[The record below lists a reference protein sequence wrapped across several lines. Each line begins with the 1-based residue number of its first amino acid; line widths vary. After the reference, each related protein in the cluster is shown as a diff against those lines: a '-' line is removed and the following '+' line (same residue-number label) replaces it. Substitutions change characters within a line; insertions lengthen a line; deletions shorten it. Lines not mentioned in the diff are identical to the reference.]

1 MGCDSS
7 TRKPKPDSDDMPL
20 KRYKPTTPGRRGA
33 SVLKHAA
40 QGDQKPVKSLL
51 ARRFVRAGRNA
62 SGRITVRH
70 KGGDHKR
77 AYRMVDFVN
86 PVLDAPGTVMGIQ
99 YDPNRSA
106 AIALL
111 LYPSGV
117 RAYTLAVDALKV
129 GDALTAS
136 REKRLDIKPG
146 NRMALRHIPAGI
158 TICNIELVPKRA
170 ATAVRSAGASAT
182 VLSTEAGR
190 VQLKMPSG
198 EVRLFS
204 GDCLATIGQV
214 SNVEWNLV
222 RLGKAGRMRHRG
234 VRPRVRG
241 KAMNAVDHPHGGGE
255 GRSPIG
261 MTHAKTP
268 WGKPARGVPTRAKHK
283 ASNAVIIR
291 RRKKK

>member
-1 MGCDSS
+1 
-7 TRKPKPDSDDMPL
+7 MPI

-33 SVLKHAA
+33 SVLRHEKAGE
-40 QGDQKPVKSLL
+40 QRRVRGLL
-51 ARRFVRAGRNA
+51 TVLRARAGRNA

-70 KGGDHKR
+70 QGGGSRRK
-77 AYRMVDFVN
+77 YRVIDFVN
-86 PVLDAPGTVMGIQ
+86 PILDAKATVAGIQ

-111 LYPSGV
+111 AYEDGSK
-117 RAYTLAVDALKV
+117 AYTLAVDGLSV
-129 GDALTAS
+129 GDTVTAS
-136 REKRLDIKPG
+136 RTRGLEIKPG
-146 NRMALRHIPAGI
+146 NRMALKHIPGGI
-158 TICNIELVPKRA
+158 TVCNIELAPERA
-170 ATAVRSAGASAT
+170 ATVVRSAGTSAT
-182 VLSTEAGR
+182 TLSSEGGR

-198 EVRLFS
+198 EVRAFS
-204 GDCLATIGQV
+204 EACLATVGRV
-214 SNVEWNLV
+214 GNPEWNLV

-261 MTHAKTP
+261 MKHPKTA
-268 WGKPARGVPTRAKHK
+268 WGKPARGVPTRRKHK
-283 ASNAVIIR
+283 ASDALIIR

>member
-1 MGCDSS
+1 
-7 TRKPKPDSDDMPL
+7 MPL

-33 SVLKHAA
+33 SVLKHDKA
-40 QGDQKPVKSLL
+40 GEQKPVRSLL
-51 ARRFVRAGRNA
+51 KRRAIHAGRNA

-77 AYRMVDFVN
+77 KYRVVDFTK
-86 PVLDAPGTVMGIQ
+86 PIMDAPAKVIGIQ

-111 LYPSGV
+111 SYADG
-117 RAYTLAVDALKV
+117 RKAYTLCVDGLTV
-129 GDALTAS
+129 GSELTAS
-136 REKRLDIKPG
+136 RTKRLEIKPG
-146 NRMALRHIPAGI
+146 NRMVLKHIPAGL
-158 TICNIELVPKRA
+158 TICNIELAPERSAIV
-170 ATAVRSAGASAT
+170 VRSAGSFAT
-182 VLSTEAGR
+182 VLSIEGGKA
-190 VQLKMPSG
+190 QIKMPSG

-204 GDCLATIGQV
+204 GDCLATIGRV
-214 SNVEWNLV
+214 SNTDWNLV

-241 KAMNAVDHPHGGGE
+241 KAMNVVDHPHGGGE

-261 MTHAKTP
+261 LKHSKTP
-268 WGKPARGVPTRAKHK
+268 WGKIARGVLTRKKHK
-283 ASNAVIIR
+283 ASSTVIIR